1 MKGKMSLLTRK
12 IFASIVA
19 ISMSIPPTAFAN
31 APEPVVYDANSS
43 IMGLA
48 PKKEDQAKV
57 ENTDQT
63 KIEKDLGD
71 YSLEIT
77 STLDESL
84 TKIDYTIK
92 AKRKNQAKNENPNQV
107 SDENLSLT
115 IAKTPTSN
123 IKDIK
128 LISASVDTEEAP
140 EIKGDLNSLTLK
152 SKANDEIIYK
162 LRADVRKAKD
172 GRSYELI
179 MGLKD
184 DAANIFAY
192 TLKAETGIRL
202 VDNEEVQTI
211 ELIHKDE
218 KLSKAKGD
226 YKKEGILGGLF
237 ASHDTITW
245 TDYIV
250 NVEEN
255 NKEITYDFDLDQNQ
269 ETANSQ
275 IGLDYYEQGE
285 NGFEI
290 KKEFSQKIDF
300 SKKVKFE
307 IPKGFIAKL
316 SLQTKVSKKNTK
328 IKSYSL
334 NNSVLKNP
342 IYIEGNEEEKSNDE
356 EDPAPADKTQKPAAK
371 PAEDKK
377 PSTEIK
383 VDDKKSEENK
393 NSESKKEEKTSDTQ
407 ITVTDANG
415 NEIPVEEKEK
425 PQKETIS
432 AIILN
437 KDSLIARIKAE
448 GKLTNG
454 IETAIE
460 SLAQNLD
467 SYNQGKIT
475 DQDLKDFTKAL
486 AANNKIEKSD
496 LKSYL
501 EAILS
506 GLNKQQNKAANLN
519 YDEII
524 TYAYPEKKE
533 SQIKVDDKKTEEKT
547 QDKKENQNKDKSSVE
562 KSESKPA
569 SEKKAEKPADKKS
582 EKPSENKEEKESAIK
597 VFDANLDKLKEEA
610 KKEDKKEA
618 GLVEG
623 LKSLLGQTDL
633 QKADKE
639 LKKALA
645 DKSKSLA
652 EIQNL
657 LDSFETKYKLSKA
670 DQAKLM
676 DDNGDAIRALVEKDR
691 NENFRPHIFEVN
703 EKGLN
708 LDGKK
713 FNIRT
718 RFDTS
723 NRVGPIKKNQFFNI
737 ILDKKLMVND
747 QSSLEPIRHN
757 GRVIAKPS
765 YDSEK
770 KIITYTITEDI
781 NDNIQVPLNIPVD
794 YDKTKITL
802 DSDGT
807 FTVTNKVSGL
817 GVQSQKDL
825 LPQRIDKNGNP
836 AGSIIEPGRD
846 DVIKIIDDKNDQNYQ
861 VPIDVYADPEI
872 IDGKLTGLNW
882 TVRVHSDTDLKALGY
897 HLNLTTVKGSGLG
910 KIDKVKLNNK
920 DVTLDNNAIIG
931 QLGIVDSKHHT
942 LTESTQ
948 DLQYNF
954 YTKVDN
960 VQGNYLIDIT
970 IYLAAK
976 DKAGAV
982 RYNFEKGFTQEAINK
997 ATPTRVGINNRTTIQ
1012 GKFLPND
1019 KAQWTITDA
1028 ISSGDEKNN
1037 GMPLADRTPGGAQTI
1052 TSGNSA
1058 VYGLDTNENSP
1069 TRGKMIVKKSEHTT
1083 NKFPPSK
1090 ETDPDGKQPVGNIA
1104 VYECDTNITQGD
1116 KKPLTLSGV
1125 EISKYRDLY
1134 IDQHWN
1140 LPQGYKKM
1148 PEQDINVVDKSGK
1161 TNLGSVH
1168 VGEQETGKQRLI
1180 KVPNV
1185 KYWNI
1190 NEKNE
1195 ASPIDY
1201 KINQT
1206 FPTDNVTYGGKEY
1219 KYNENTSY
1227 YNYSDKNHFILN
1239 SLMEIDNKKPATFKI
1254 VKVDSKTGK
1263 KLQGASFHLLGTGIS
1278 VVTDANG
1285 EATFT
1290 NIPPG
1295 TYQFTETKAPKGYKL
1310 DGENKTITISDN
1322 GEVSVSGKN
1331 ADFSQPA
1338 GKTEVVEHNNS
1349 PNWPDYMNAMHY
1361 GKVDENGDV
1370 EFYLYLKPIAP
1381 RQNGGT
1387 DRNTRLNI
1395 SIPNVSITNVTAYD
1409 VSPGFR
1415 PYVKSAMEGQTAN
1428 NLQLGNNVI
1437 NANHKNKITGD
1448 PNKTDS
1454 YTGRTGYQIYFP
1466 KERFAGD
1473 WGFLVKVKANIGQN
1487 NSATLYYD
1495 WLTDENTANQTNLQ
1509 KVVSLSKNTIG
1520 ADDKPTI
1527 TIKNT
1532 PFEKKPIEVFKFA
1545 NTSTDGKRDRLSGAE
1560 FVLKDSEGN
1569 VIANKITDENGK
1581 AIFGEYPEGRY
1592 TIEEVKAPD
1601 GYEKNGVYFEVEVNE
1616 SKEVRY
1622 ISRFEN
1628 SSATPVPGQDY
1639 HIEKGDEIGETST
1652 EIVTSVNQWLDYNEG
1667 QAYGRGERP
1676 KVWEAYRYESLKYH
1690 ADITLS
1696 QSNKGDRFEIQF
1708 DPNLD
1713 FTQYFAGFPKIR
1725 KGGKDIADPYF
1736 DYNTNLLTY
1745 VFNGNTDGGKTT
1757 ATIDLIGM
1765 IPSKYYAKNTGTYP
1779 FTITV
1784 EPKQTGISG
1793 QKLDKDINAFF
1804 DAHDSGNNEPVQ
1816 NYYFREIYE
1825 ENGEYYVD
1833 VISYYNVIGDRNPYK
1848 RVNPKTLNY
1857 NWITTNFQGGNIADW
1872 VGEGTKPRQELDRV
1886 KIYRTEANVR
1896 VIHDAFNTLV
1906 NDYMPQSMGF
1916 RAEQEPNIY
1925 RPVFNASVD
1934 PNQNAT
1940 ISQNGITLVYDKGQ
1954 INPSGKLIDNK
1965 NQPLKIKMPNINN
1978 GEGYVIEQRFKIPD
1992 IDAFNKKWRAYV
2004 MNNGNLKSAFASGA
2018 NKSFAKG
2025 DQTGGET
2032 PKYYKEDVGVIN
2044 KKYTPGQ
2051 FKIIKSNQSDNSK
2064 LAGATF
2070 ELTDAKNN
2078 SIYRTSDKNGELSFK
2093 NLAPGSY
2100 TLKETRAPDNFVKSE
2115 KKWSVTVYSDGSV
2128 RIIQIGLVGSDES
2141 YFGNNENIIIMPVS
2155 NKPTGADFRVYKKDS
2170 DGKPLQG
2177 AKFVIKNKDGTEV
2190 IKSGESNNNGV
2201 VEFEGLTPGNTYII
2215 EESEAPTGYNKLDK
2229 KWVLVIDDKGNKKV
2243 YNYRKNSDTTTTLN
2257 SILEKE
2263 GVNWVDVAGRSL
2275 DGWNLYDNRYTGW
2288 TGNNVDPFKLGTRIV
2303 GINRKEKYVVQRYVI
2318 NPEAASIGATS
2329 ATIHREKPEYPNMDW
2344 YSGALN
2350 SGEEFQVF
2358 KLNKPVTGVI
2368 SDIRL
2373 AEYGATEITSQVTKE
2388 VDDSRFGEPHR
2399 LKLNLPETDEP
2410 LVIDVKIPYKEE
2422 YGGVGTGMDWTENGI
2437 TYWKSDYYESASVIK
2452 EASPVVSTDGNIIG
2466 SYVGEGSLDVT
2477 NELKTFDFK
2486 LKKVKENDNTEE
2498 IVGAKFRLTGPG
2510 EGGEEREITTGKDG
2524 IISFDKLRPGIYKLE
2539 EIEPAPG
2546 YEKSNVDWTVRITSD
2561 GSKYI
2566 KVNKQEGLT
2575 ANTNLVAPNANG
2587 INNNTTVRT
2596 LAYRSLL
2603 ENNSHMLANKYLGES
2618 PSLKSMDEFNTRER
2632 LALAENTLEFSEES
2646 IPTPLRSPSDWQKVD
2661 PSASIGRRDRIQ
2673 DKNLGNTKITEINK
2687 VDKKFRQVFLLKD
2700 DYSSYTKREV
2710 QFHREPEKYGIDL
2723 SDGKTTYKIYQVDPK
2738 STLDNPINKKDI
2750 TNACTQS
2757 YPTPPG
2763 KQQRIKSE
2771 IPATT
2776 RGPLY
2781 VEIETYYNPIFGIG
2795 LGVDYVYS
2803 MGASTLW
2810 IADSYDKEA
2819 SINKN
2824 LVSSYELNITNGAN
2838 GSVTAEKTTDLKKD
2852 EKVTLSISPSDGYQ
2866 LDKLTVAGVDV
2877 TNKVA
2882 DGKYSFPMPASNVAV
2897 SATFKEKQKQYGVLI
2912 AKLYNGKIT
2921 ANKKKAIAREIITL
2935 TIEPDPDYELATL
2948 KYTDEAGEEHN
2959 IDMQAKSFVMPASNV
2974 LVEATFAKKAEPKT
2988 KHKIHTKPIGK
2999 GKIDVDKTEVAEGE
3013 QVTFNPIPDV
3023 GNTITRFPVVK
3034 SDSGKKVNMVEWNS
3048 FIMPNEDVTIEVGFK
3063 PISQNVYPITVEP
3076 SKNGKVSV
3084 NASATSGEEVT
3095 VSVTPNE
3102 YYELDTLTVTDIK
3115 GNPVQVDG
3123 LRFTMPESGV
3133 NISATFKVKEIKGPQ
3148 EGEIAIPSDGELIKI
3163 TNKQT
3168 GLDLKIFKRDSN
3180 SRPLEGGKFT
3190 LKKTDENYTTDD
3202 PTFKKIEGFSRN
3214 DGKLVFTDNNGKQQ
3228 PLALEPGY
3236 YLLEETESP
3245 SGYKKAQAPWK
3256 IRVYEDEETN
3266 QLKAEFR
3273 GPDETPNSFVSSD
3286 KSLDSYNATNEGKPI
3301 IKTTTNGI
3309 KYAARMTHINT
3320 EGKTYIQRIY
3330 IDTRAY
3336 KKPVNV
3342 QITPK
3347 HKREELDAPGQPPKI
3362 GYEGK
3367 YGVKTAYRS
3376 TYEIKGLDKNPT
3388 DAKLNDIFRNYTI
3401 ANDDVSV
3408 VNTARWR
3415 PFDWGFDEDQLNLD
3429 PGVYYIDIEGFY
3441 DDNITEEK
3449 IGKIEMKV
3457 DFMTPRYFWQADGL
3471 NQNRTQHYKLGG
3483 SYQAGAET
3491 FGSVYQ
3497 KDTYV
3502 NGELKK
3508 KGTPTPWGAQKPDG
3522 QKYANWL
3529 SKKFTDKYGFER
3541 NAGIVAV
3548 PYNGIDKT
3556 IDSVTTS
3563 INIRPLYTS
3572 NKKTQVGPEGM
3583 DIVNEEE
3590 TYNITFSKHGRDDKD
3605 EDENSEAVT
3614 KRRLEGAV
3622 FKLQEYVINGYKDVE
3637 GSTIASAFN
3646 GYFGFR
3652 GLKPGRYQLI
3662 EVKAPEGYKPINGP
3676 LLRFTVETIKTNSG
3690 KIVDPES
3697 GEVVD
3702 IKSIKVKFAEKD
3714 EKAYNLSELNMV
3726 NPDDSKQIVKVSSV
3740 DSKKIS
3746 IKDSKIV
3753 HPTTSAIVNL
3763 NDLIIVVSDGHGYPI
3778 KQIKIVDGSSGYIS
3792 LEYDKA
3798 NGVYQYVPEKTTSA
3812 KDGKLVDFVTSA
3824 TAKNMGKII
3833 NEKPGKGEITV
3844 KKVDQKGKEIK
3855 ATNQLPGAK
3864 FKLTNISTGAKEE
3877 GTVGADGTLKFS
3889 SLQIGNYRLEEVKSP
3904 DGYINN
3910 KQVWNF
3916 TVGGDGLD
3924 PYAKDAPQKR
3934 KDVSSSI
3941 TLSESKLSV
3950 LNPESKKEGLLSDN
3964 QKEMH
3969 PHFGEVFE
3977 FANKYIIDSNLKI
3990 NPGDYFVLKLSDNI
4004 DLHGIMETHI
4014 DSLDIIADGVGTIAK
4029 ADYDREKG
4037 TITYTFTNYAD
4048 TYNLVEFSNKLK
4060 AYINLNKVP
4069 EAGPQSI
4076 ERGVV
4081 VNDQIKDK
4089 KEDKINVVYDSMTAK
4104 EKYQATDGKWYEMDE
4119 NHLNLGSKIIK
4130 FNPDTGEFV
4139 HYYYVNRDR
4148 SKTPRST
4155 FYYYSNQNIE
4165 NLNIDYY
4172 LLGGN
4177 ANLDKLLPLSFGVNE
4192 NDKKLPAPVQIRSRS
4207 YLSAGQEESITFTG
4221 GLNSNSTYL
4230 LKVTGK
4236 VSGKDKSSYVGH
4248 GKLQMIDNP
4257 DRYVTRWDKQYFF
4270 RNEATAKA
4278 DLVIQAVNPEN
4289 KIKFKKVDQDGK
4301 ALANATFQLQYKVGE
4316 NWNVDTTRNK
4326 TTGDDGVFEYTMLK
4340 PGSYRVKEITAPTGY
4355 KKAKDPVAEFDVDEN
4370 GRIIRKDKANNP
4382 VGGTAEDASN
4392 NEEDGIK
4399 PIEIVN
4405 KKEQKISFIKVD
4417 AGDKGTK
4424 LAGAEFK
4431 VFYKKEKTGE
4441 YSDTE
4446 LKLYQNASGDKLVL
4460 NKDETAPEG
4469 YKPVDKFTTGKD
4481 GKIEFTFYENGYYA
4495 LKEEKAPKGYI
4506 RPRDYVKEFVVKDGK
4521 VQEEKYLTEMDVNKT
4536 DGYGMSNDV
4545 LQYAYST
4552 SIVMKINPQHQPIT
4566 YEKYK
4571 SKLTLSGL
4579 PLKSE
4584 YWDNNFSKQRDF
4596 EISVYSVD
4604 NNSNEEKLVKNI
4616 NLGTNYSNKQGIAN
4630 IDLYE
4635 LLKENGST
4643 DVNPIES
4650 DKTIV
4655 LKMSSTLAL
4664 TTELD
4669 IVSKIEIG
4677 DKIKEDRTFHIG
4689 TKGKERGEHSYSF
4702 PTTEEMAKDD
4712 NSYGPIEIKNRK
4724 AQYPNTGGPGT
4735 WIGFTIGGLAVMI
4748 GGAYIYHKRRES
4760 IEANS

>member
-218 KLSKAKGD
+218 KLSKAKGE

-250 NVEEN
+250 NEEEN

-269 ETANSQ
+269 ETENSQ
-275 IGLDYYEQGE
+275 IVLDYYEQGE

-290 KKEFSQKIDF
+290 KREFSQKIDF

-371 PAEDKK
+371 PAEEKK

-383 VDDKKSEENK
+383 VDDQKSEENK
-393 NSESKKEEKTSDTQ
+393 STEDKKEEKNSDTQ
-407 ITVTDANG
+407 IVVTDANG
-415 NEIPVEEKEK
+415 NEIPVEEKAN

-437 KDSLIARIKAE
+437 KDSLIAKLKSE
-448 GKLTNG
+448 GKLTGNQ
-454 IETAIE
+454 EPVIE
-460 SLAQNLD
+460 SLANNLN

-486 AANNKIEKSD
+486 ATNNKIEKSD
-496 LKSYL
+496 LRSYL

-506 GLNKQQNKAANLN
+506 GLNKQTNKAANLN

-533 SQIKVDDKKTEEKT
+533 SQIKVDDKKTEEKP
-547 QDKKENQNKDKSSVE
+547 QDRKENQTKDKSSVE
-562 KSESKPA
+562 KSESKSA
-569 SEKKAEKPADKKS
+569 VEKKS

-597 VFDANLDKLKEEA
+597 VFDANLEKLKEEA

-645 DKSKSLA
+645 DKSKGLE

-691 NENFRPHIFEVN
+691 NNNFRPHIFADTGEN
-703 EKGLN
+703 AGLN

-713 FNIRT
+713 FNILT

-765 YDSEK
+765 YDSK
-770 KIITYTITEDI
+770 NKIITYTITEDI
-781 NDNIQVPLNIPVD
+781 NENIQVPLNIPVD
-794 YDKTKITL
+794 YDKTNITL

-817 GVQSQKDL
+817 GIQSQKDL

-872 IDGKLTGLNW
+872 KDGKLTGLNW

-1509 KVVSLSKNTIG
+1509 KAVSLSKNTIG

-1872 VGEGTKPRQELDRV
+1872 IGEGTKPRQELDRV

-1965 NQPLKIKMPNINN
+1965 NQPL
-1978 GEGYVIEQRFKIPD
+1978 
-1992 IDAFNKKWRAYV
+1992 
-2004 MNNGNLKSAFASGA
+2004 
-2018 NKSFAKG
+2018 
-2025 DQTGGET
+2025 
-2032 PKYYKEDVGVIN
+2032 
-2044 KKYTPGQ
+2044 
-2051 FKIIKSNQSDNSK
+2051 
-2064 LAGATF
+2064 
-2070 ELTDAKNN
+2070 
-2078 SIYRTSDKNGELSFK
+2078 
-2093 NLAPGSY
+2093 
-2100 TLKETRAPDNFVKSE
+2100 
-2115 KKWSVTVYSDGSV
+2115 
-2128 RIIQIGLVGSDES
+2128 
-2141 YFGNNENIIIMPVS
+2141 
-2155 NKPTGADFRVYKKDS
+2155 
-2170 DGKPLQG
+2170 
-2177 AKFVIKNKDGTEV
+2177 
-2190 IKSGESNNNGV
+2190 
-2201 VEFEGLTPGNTYII
+2201 
-2215 EESEAPTGYNKLDK
+2215 
-2229 KWVLVIDDKGNKKV
+2229 
-2243 YNYRKNSDTTTTLN
+2243 
-2257 SILEKE
+2257 
-2263 GVNWVDVAGRSL
+2263 
-2275 DGWNLYDNRYTGW
+2275 
-2288 TGNNVDPFKLGTRIV
+2288 
-2303 GINRKEKYVVQRYVI
+2303 
-2318 NPEAASIGATS
+2318 
-2329 ATIHREKPEYPNMDW
+2329 
-2344 YSGALN
+2344 
-2350 SGEEFQVF
+2350 
-2358 KLNKPVTGVI
+2358 
-2368 SDIRL
+2368 
-2373 AEYGATEITSQVTKE
+2373 
-2388 VDDSRFGEPHR
+2388 
-2399 LKLNLPETDEP
+2399 
-2410 LVIDVKIPYKEE
+2410 
-2422 YGGVGTGMDWTENGI
+2422 
-2437 TYWKSDYYESASVIK
+2437 
-2452 EASPVVSTDGNIIG
+2452 
-2466 SYVGEGSLDVT
+2466 
-2477 NELKTFDFK
+2477 
-2486 LKKVKENDNTEE
+2486 
-2498 IVGAKFRLTGPG
+2498 
-2510 EGGEEREITTGKDG
+2510 
-2524 IISFDKLRPGIYKLE
+2524 
-2539 EIEPAPG
+2539 
-2546 YEKSNVDWTVRITSD
+2546 
-2561 GSKYI
+2561 
-2566 KVNKQEGLT
+2566 
-2575 ANTNLVAPNANG
+2575 
-2587 INNNTTVRT
+2587 
-2596 LAYRSLL
+2596 
-2603 ENNSHMLANKYLGES
+2603 
-2618 PSLKSMDEFNTRER
+2618 
-2632 LALAENTLEFSEES
+2632 
-2646 IPTPLRSPSDWQKVD
+2646 
-2661 PSASIGRRDRIQ
+2661 
-2673 DKNLGNTKITEINK
+2673 
-2687 VDKKFRQVFLLKD
+2687 
-2700 DYSSYTKREV
+2700 
-2710 QFHREPEKYGIDL
+2710 
-2723 SDGKTTYKIYQVDPK
+2723 
-2738 STLDNPINKKDI
+2738 
-2750 TNACTQS
+2750 
-2757 YPTPPG
+2757 
-2763 KQQRIKSE
+2763 
-2771 IPATT
+2771 
-2776 RGPLY
+2776 
-2781 VEIETYYNPIFGIG
+2781 
-2795 LGVDYVYS
+2795 
-2803 MGASTLW
+2803 
-2810 IADSYDKEA
+2810 
-2819 SINKN
+2819 
-2824 LVSSYELNITNGAN
+2824 
-2838 GSVTAEKTTDLKKD
+2838 
-2852 EKVTLSISPSDGYQ
+2852 
-2866 LDKLTVAGVDV
+2866 
-2877 TNKVA
+2877 
-2882 DGKYSFPMPASNVAV
+2882 
-2897 SATFKEKQKQYGVLI
+2897 
-2912 AKLYNGKIT
+2912 
-2921 ANKKKAIAREIITL
+2921 
-2935 TIEPDPDYELATL
+2935 
-2948 KYTDEAGEEHN
+2948 
-2959 IDMQAKSFVMPASNV
+2959 
-2974 LVEATFAKKAEPKT
+2974 
-2988 KHKIHTKPIGK
+2988 
-2999 GKIDVDKTEVAEGE
+2999 
-3013 QVTFNPIPDV
+3013 
-3023 GNTITRFPVVK
+3023 
-3034 SDSGKKVNMVEWNS
+3034 
-3048 FIMPNEDVTIEVGFK
+3048 
-3063 PISQNVYPITVEP
+3063 
-3076 SKNGKVSV
+3076 
-3084 NASATSGEEVT
+3084 
-3095 VSVTPNE
+3095 
-3102 YYELDTLTVTDIK
+3102 
-3115 GNPVQVDG
+3115 
-3123 LRFTMPESGV
+3123 
-3133 NISATFKVKEIKGPQ
+3133 
-3148 EGEIAIPSDGELIKI
+3148 
-3163 TNKQT
+3163 
-3168 GLDLKIFKRDSN
+3168 
-3180 SRPLEGGKFT
+3180 
-3190 LKKTDENYTTDD
+3190 
-3202 PTFKKIEGFSRN
+3202 
-3214 DGKLVFTDNNGKQQ
+3214 
-3228 PLALEPGY
+3228 
-3236 YLLEETESP
+3236 
-3245 SGYKKAQAPWK
+3245 
-3256 IRVYEDEETN
+3256 
-3266 QLKAEFR
+3266 
-3273 GPDETPNSFVSSD
+3273 
-3286 KSLDSYNATNEGKPI
+3286 
-3301 IKTTTNGI
+3301 
-3309 KYAARMTHINT
+3309 
-3320 EGKTYIQRIY
+3320 
-3330 IDTRAY
+3330 
-3336 KKPVNV
+3336 
-3342 QITPK
+3342 
-3347 HKREELDAPGQPPKI
+3347 
-3362 GYEGK
+3362 
-3367 YGVKTAYRS
+3367 
-3376 TYEIKGLDKNPT
+3376 
-3388 DAKLNDIFRNYTI
+3388 
-3401 ANDDVSV
+3401 
-3408 VNTARWR
+3408 
-3415 PFDWGFDEDQLNLD
+3415 
-3429 PGVYYIDIEGFY
+3429 
-3441 DDNITEEK
+3441 
-3449 IGKIEMKV
+3449 
-3457 DFMTPRYFWQADGL
+3457 
-3471 NQNRTQHYKLGG
+3471 
-3483 SYQAGAET
+3483 
-3491 FGSVYQ
+3491 
-3497 KDTYV
+3497 
-3502 NGELKK
+3502 
-3508 KGTPTPWGAQKPDG
+3508 
-3522 QKYANWL
+3522 
-3529 SKKFTDKYGFER
+3529 
-3541 NAGIVAV
+3541 
-3548 PYNGIDKT
+3548 
-3556 IDSVTTS
+3556 
-3563 INIRPLYTS
+3563 
-3572 NKKTQVGPEGM
+3572 
-3583 DIVNEEE
+3583 
-3590 TYNITFSKHGRDDKD
+3590 
-3605 EDENSEAVT
+3605 
-3614 KRRLEGAV
+3614 
-3622 FKLQEYVINGYKDVE
+3622 
-3637 GSTIASAFN
+3637 
-3646 GYFGFR
+3646 
-3652 GLKPGRYQLI
+3652 
-3662 EVKAPEGYKPINGP
+3662 
-3676 LLRFTVETIKTNSG
+3676 
-3690 KIVDPES
+3690 
-3697 GEVVD
+3697 
-3702 IKSIKVKFAEKD
+3702 
-3714 EKAYNLSELNMV
+3714 
-3726 NPDDSKQIVKVSSV
+3726 
-3740 DSKKIS
+3740 
-3746 IKDSKIV
+3746 
-3753 HPTTSAIVNL
+3753 
-3763 NDLIIVVSDGHGYPI
+3763 
-3778 KQIKIVDGSSGYIS
+3778 
-3792 LEYDKA
+3792 
-3798 NGVYQYVPEKTTSA
+3798 
-3812 KDGKLVDFVTSA
+3812 
-3824 TAKNMGKII
+3824 
-3833 NEKPGKGEITV
+3833 
-3844 KKVDQKGKEIK
+3844 
-3855 ATNQLPGAK
+3855 
-3864 FKLTNISTGAKEE
+3864 
-3877 GTVGADGTLKFS
+3877 
-3889 SLQIGNYRLEEVKSP
+3889 
-3904 DGYINN
+3904 
-3910 KQVWNF
+3910 
-3916 TVGGDGLD
+3916 
-3924 PYAKDAPQKR
+3924 
-3934 KDVSSSI
+3934 
-3941 TLSESKLSV
+3941 
-3950 LNPESKKEGLLSDN
+3950 
-3964 QKEMH
+3964 
-3969 PHFGEVFE
+3969 
-3977 FANKYIIDSNLKI
+3977 
-3990 NPGDYFVLKLSDNI
+3990 
-4004 DLHGIMETHI
+4004 
-4014 DSLDIIADGVGTIAK
+4014 
-4029 ADYDREKG
+4029 
-4037 TITYTFTNYAD
+4037 
-4048 TYNLVEFSNKLK
+4048 
-4060 AYINLNKVP
+4060 
-4069 EAGPQSI
+4069 
-4076 ERGVV
+4076 
-4081 VNDQIKDK
+4081 
-4089 KEDKINVVYDSMTAK
+4089 
-4104 EKYQATDGKWYEMDE
+4104 
-4119 NHLNLGSKIIK
+4119 
-4130 FNPDTGEFV
+4130 
-4139 HYYYVNRDR
+4139 
-4148 SKTPRST
+4148 
-4155 FYYYSNQNIE
+4155 
-4165 NLNIDYY
+4165 
-4172 LLGGN
+4172 
-4177 ANLDKLLPLSFGVNE
+4177 
-4192 NDKKLPAPVQIRSRS
+4192 
-4207 YLSAGQEESITFTG
+4207 
-4221 GLNSNSTYL
+4221 
-4230 LKVTGK
+4230 
-4236 VSGKDKSSYVGH
+4236 
-4248 GKLQMIDNP
+4248 
-4257 DRYVTRWDKQYFF
+4257 
-4270 RNEATAKA
+4270 
-4278 DLVIQAVNPEN
+4278 
-4289 KIKFKKVDQDGK
+4289 
-4301 ALANATFQLQYKVGE
+4301 
-4316 NWNVDTTRNK
+4316 
-4326 TTGDDGVFEYTMLK
+4326 
-4340 PGSYRVKEITAPTGY
+4340 
-4355 KKAKDPVAEFDVDEN
+4355 
-4370 GRIIRKDKANNP
+4370 
-4382 VGGTAEDASN
+4382 
-4392 NEEDGIK
+4392 
-4399 PIEIVN
+4399 
-4405 KKEQKISFIKVD
+4405 
-4417 AGDKGTK
+4417 
-4424 LAGAEFK
+4424 
-4431 VFYKKEKTGE
+4431 
-4441 YSDTE
+4441 
-4446 LKLYQNASGDKLVL
+4446 
-4460 NKDETAPEG
+4460 
-4469 YKPVDKFTTGKD
+4469 
-4481 GKIEFTFYENGYYA
+4481 
-4495 LKEEKAPKGYI
+4495 
-4506 RPRDYVKEFVVKDGK
+4506 
-4521 VQEEKYLTEMDVNKT
+4521 
-4536 DGYGMSNDV
+4536 
-4545 LQYAYST
+4545 
-4552 SIVMKINPQHQPIT
+4552 
-4566 YEKYK
+4566 
-4571 SKLTLSGL
+4571 
-4579 PLKSE
+4579 
-4584 YWDNNFSKQRDF
+4584 
-4596 EISVYSVD
+4596 
-4604 NNSNEEKLVKNI
+4604 
-4616 NLGTNYSNKQGIAN
+4616 
-4630 IDLYE
+4630 
-4635 LLKENGST
+4635 
-4643 DVNPIES
+4643 
-4650 DKTIV
+4650 
-4655 LKMSSTLAL
+4655 
-4664 TTELD
+4664 
-4669 IVSKIEIG
+4669 
-4677 DKIKEDRTFHIG
+4677 
-4689 TKGKERGEHSYSF
+4689 
-4702 PTTEEMAKDD
+4702 
-4712 NSYGPIEIKNRK
+4712 
-4724 AQYPNTGGPGT
+4724 
-4735 WIGFTIGGLAVMI
+4735 
-4748 GGAYIYHKRRES
+4748 
-4760 IEANS
+4760 

>member
-31 APEPVVYDANSS
+31 APAPVVYDANSS

-48 PKKEDQAKV
+48 PKKEDQTKV

-77 STLDESL
+77 SAIDESL

-92 AKRKNQAKNENPNQV
+92 AKRKKQARNENQNQV

-123 IKDIK
+123 INKIK
-128 LISASVDTEEAP
+128 LVSKNTDTETNDPDFKEDF
-140 EIKGDLNSLTLK
+140 ESIVIK
-152 SKANDEIIYK
+152 SKASDEIIYK
-162 LRADVRKAKD
+162 LRADVNKAKD
-172 GRSYELI
+172 QRSYDLIIGLKEADKEAGVFTYNLKAQTGATVVDNQTVELI
-179 MGLKD
+179 Q
-184 DAANIFAY
+184 
-192 TLKAETGIRL
+192 L
-202 VDNEEVQTI
+202 VNKEEKSTKV
-211 ELIHKDE
+211 
-218 KLSKAKGD
+218 KGD

-250 NVEEN
+250 NEEDG
-255 NKEITYDFDLDQNQ
+255 KETTYDFDIDKNQ
-269 ETANSQ
+269 EIGNAQ
-275 IGLDYYEQGE
+275 IGLDYYELTE

-316 SLQTKVSKKNTK
+316 SLQTKVSKKNTH

-334 NNSVLKNP
+334 NKSVLKNP
-342 IYIEGNEEEKSNDE
+342 IYIEGNEEEKSSDE
-356 EDPAPADKTQKPAAK
+356 EDPLPEEKTPTEKPVEK

-377 PSTEIK
+377 QSTEIK

-393 NSESKKEEKTSDTQ
+393 TSESKKEEKTSDTQ

-437 KDSLIARIKAE
+437 KDSLIARLKAE

-496 LKSYL
+496 LRFYL
-501 EAILS
+501 ESILS
-506 GLNKQQNKAANLN
+506 GLNKQKNKAANLN

-533 SQIKVDDKKTEEKT
+533 SQIKVDDKKTEKKP

-569 SEKKAEKPADKKS
+569 VEKKS

-645 DKSKSLA
+645 DKSKGLE

-691 NENFRPHIFEVN
+691 NNNFRPHIFADTGEN
-703 EKGLN
+703 AGLN

-713 FNIRT
+713 FNILT

-765 YDSEK
+765 YDSK
-770 KIITYTITEDI
+770 NKIITYTITEDI
-781 NDNIQVPLNIPVD
+781 NENIQVPLNIPVD
-794 YDKTKITL
+794 YDKTNITL

-836 AGSIIEPGRD
+836 AGSIIEPDRD
-846 DVIKIIDDKNDQNYQ
+846 DVIKIIDDKNVQNYQ

-872 IDGKLTGLNW
+872 IDGKLTGINW
-882 TVRVHSDTDLKALGY
+882 TVRVHSDTDLQALGY

-910 KIDKVKLNNK
+910 EVQNIKINGETADQSKGL
-920 DVTLDNNAIIG
+920 TDNPIKG

-942 LTESTQ
+942 LNESTQ

-970 IYLAAK
+970 IYLKAK

-1028 ISSGDEKNN
+1028 ISSGDEENN

-1052 TSGNSA
+1052 TSANSA
-1058 VYGLDTNENSP
+1058 VYGLDTDKNSP
-1069 TRGKMIVKKSEHTT
+1069 TYGKMVVKKEKHTT
-1083 NKFPPSK
+1083 NNSLPSK
-1090 ETDPDGKQPVGNIA
+1090 GSDPAGTQPVGNIA
-1104 VYECDTNITQGD
+1104 VYEYDTNLTQTED

-1140 LPQGYKKM
+1140 LPQGYETM
-1148 PEQDINVVDKSGK
+1148 PEQDISVVDKSGK
-1161 TNLGSVH
+1161 NNLGSVH
-1168 VGEQETGKQRLI
+1168 VGERKNSKQRFI
-1180 KVPNV
+1180 TVSNV
-1185 KYWNI
+1185 KYWDI
-1190 NEKNE
+1190 NEKGE

-1201 KINQT
+1201 KIKQT
-1206 FPTDNVTYGGKEY
+1206 FPAKNVRIGTKEY

-1227 YNYSDKNHFILN
+1227 YNGNDKNHFILN
-1239 SLMEIDNKKPATFKI
+1239 SLMEVDNKKPATFKI
-1254 VKVDSKTGK
+1254 VKVDSKTGD

-1295 TYQFTETKAPKGYKL
+1295 IYQFTETKAPKGYKL

-1338 GKTEVVEHNNS
+1338 GKTEVVEHNNQ

-1361 GKVDENGDV
+1361 AKVGENGEV

-1381 RQNGGT
+1381 RQGGET

-1395 SIPNVSITNVTAYD
+1395 SIPGVNITDVTAYD
-1409 VSPGFR
+1409 VSPGYR

-1448 PNKTDS
+1448 PDTKDA

-1466 KERFAGD
+1466 KERFAKD

-1487 NSATLYYD
+1487 NSASLYYD
-1495 WLTDENTANQTNLQ
+1495 WLTNEDTANQTNLQ
-1509 KVVSLSKNTIG
+1509 KVVSLSKNTSG

-1581 AIFGEYPEGRY
+1581 ASFGKYPEGKY

-1622 ISRFEN
+1622 TTRFEN

-1639 HIEKGDEIGETST
+1639 FIEKGDEIGKTSK

-1745 VFNGNTDGGKTT
+1745 VFNENTDGGNTT

-1784 EPKQTGISG
+1784 QPKQTGISG
-1793 QKLDKDINAFF
+1793 QKLNKDINAFF
-1804 DAHDSGNNEPVQ
+1804 DAHDSGNDQPVQ

-1833 VISYYNVIGDRNPYK
+1833 VISYYNVIGDRWPYK

-1872 VGEGTKPRQELDRV
+1872 VGEGTKPRQVLDRV

-1896 VIHDAFNTLV
+1896 VIHDGPLTTLV

-1934 PNQNAT
+1934 PNKNAT
-1940 ISQNGITLVYDKGQ
+1940 ISQNGITLVYNKDK
-1954 INPSGKLIDNK
+1954 INPSGKLIDNN
-1965 NQPLKIKMPNINN
+1965 NQPLKISMPSINN

-2078 SIYRTSDKNGELSFK
+2078 SIYRTSDGKGELSFK

-2155 NKPTGADFRVYKKDS
+2155 NKPTGTDFRVYKKDT
-2170 DGKPLQG
+2170 DGKALQG
-2177 AKFVIKNKDGTEV
+2177 AEFTITKPNDSSFQAIK
-2190 IKSGESNNNGV
+2190 KSTNPNGF
-2201 VEFEGLTPGNTYII
+2201 VEFEKLTQGTYII
-2215 EESEAPTGYNKLDK
+2215 EESKAPTGYKELKK

-2243 YNYRKNSDTTTTLN
+2243 YNYRENSGTTSSLN
-2257 SILEKE
+2257 SILEKPN
-2263 GVNWVDVAGRSL
+2263 VNWVDVKGRSL
-2275 DGWNLYDNRYTGW
+2275 EGWTDFDNRRTGW
-2288 TGNNVDPFKLGTRIV
+2288 TGNNVNPFKMGTRIV
-2303 GINRKEKYVVQRYVI
+2303 GINRKDKYVIQRYVL
-2318 NPEAASIGATS
+2318 NPEEANIGATT

-2373 AEYGATEITSQVTKE
+2373 AEYGAKEITGDVTKE

-2452 EASPVVSTDGNIIG
+2452 EASPVLSNDGNIIG

-2486 LKKVKENDNTEE
+2486 LKKVKENDNKEE

-2524 IISFDKLRPGIYKLE
+2524 LISFDKLRPGIYKLE

-2566 KVNKQEGLT
+2566 KVNKKEGLT
-2575 ANTNLVAPNANG
+2575 ANTNLVNPNANG
-2587 INNNTTVRT
+2587 INNNTPVRT

-2603 ENNSHMLANKYLGES
+2603 ENNSHMLANKNLGES

-2646 IPTPLRSPSDWQKVD
+2646 IPTPLRSANDWQKVD
-2661 PSASIGRRDRIQ
+2661 PNASIGRRDRIQ
-2673 DKNLGNTKITEINK
+2673 DKDLGSTKITEINK

-2700 DYSSYTKREV
+2700 YYSSNSKREV
-2710 QFHREPEKYGIDL
+2710 QFHREPEKYGINL
-2723 SDGKTTYKIYQVDPK
+2723 SDGNTTYKIYTVDPI
-2738 STLDNPINKKDI
+2738 STLDNPIKIKDI
-2750 TNACTQS
+2750 TEACTQS
-2757 YPTPPG
+2757 DPTPSG
-2763 KQQRIKSE
+2763 KQQRIMSE
-2771 IPATT
+2771 IPATI

-2781 VEIETYYNPIFGIG
+2781 VEIETYYNPNFGIG

-2803 MGASTLW
+2803 KGASTLW
-2810 IADSYDKEA
+2810 IADSYDAED

-2824 LVSSYELNITNGAN
+2824 LVSSYKLKITNGAN
-2838 GSVTAEKTTDLKKD
+2838 GSVTAEKTTDLKKN
-2852 EKVTLSISPSDGYQ
+2852 EKVTLTISPSEGYE
-2866 LDKLTVAGVDV
+2866 LEKLTVAGVDV
-2877 TNKVA
+2877 TNDVA
-2882 DGKYSFPMPASNVAV
+2882 DGKYSFKMPASNVAV
-2897 SATFKEKQKQYGVLI
+2897 SATFREKQKQYDVQI
-2912 AKLYNGKIT
+2912 ATLYNGKIT
-2921 ANKKKAIAREIITL
+2921 QNKRKAKAGEIITL
-2935 TIEPDPDYELATL
+2935 KIEPADGYELTTL
-2948 KYTDEAGEEHN
+2948 KYTDEDDGEEHN
-2959 IDMQAKSFVMPASNV
+2959 IDMQAKSFLMPATSV
-2974 LVEATFAKKAEPKT
+2974 YVEATFTKKAEPKT
-2988 KHKIHTKPIGK
+2988 KHKIHTKHTGN
-2999 GKIDVDKTEVAEGE
+2999 GKIDVDKTEAAEGE

-3084 NASATSGEEVT
+3084 NAIATSGEEVT

-3102 YYELDTLTVTDIK
+3102 YYELDTLTVTDIN
-3115 GNPVQVDG
+3115 GNPVKVNG

-3133 NISATFKVKEIKGPQ
+3133 NISATFKVKEITGPQ
-3148 EGEIAIPSDGELIKI
+3148 DGEIVIPSDGELIKI

-3190 LKKTDENYTTDD
+3190 LKKTDKNYTTEDT
-3202 PTFKKIEGFSRN
+3202 TFEKKEGFSRK
-3214 DGKLVFTDNNGKQQ
+3214 DGKLVFTDNDGKIQ

-3256 IRVYEDEETN
+3256 IRVYEDTTTN
-3266 QLKAEFR
+3266 QLKAEYR

-3286 KSLDSYNATNEGKPI
+3286 KALDSFGNTTG
-3301 IKTTTNGI
+3301 IKTTENGI

-3336 KKPVNV
+3336 NGPVNV
-3342 QITPK
+3342 QIKPVV
-3347 HKREELDAPGQPPKI
+3347 KREEFDVPGQPPKI
-3362 GYEGK
+3362 GYEGN

-3376 TYEIKGLDKNPT
+3376 TYEIKGLAENPT

-3429 PGVYYIDIEGFY
+3429 PGVYYIDVEGFY
-3441 DDNITEEK
+3441 DDNITK
-3449 IGKIEMKV
+3449 ADIGKIEMNV
-3457 DFMTPRYFWQADGL
+3457 DFKTPRYFWQADGL

-3508 KGTPTPWGAQKPDG
+3508 KGTPTPWGAQKPDR

-3529 SKKFTDKYGFER
+3529 SKKFTDSYGNPR

-3605 EDENSEAVT
+3605 ETVDGEAVT

-3702 IKSIKVKFAEKD
+3702 IKSIKVKFSEND
-3714 EKAYNLSELNMV
+3714 EKAYNLSDLNMV
-3726 NPDDSKQIVKVSSV
+3726 NPDNKNEIIKVSSV

-3753 HPTTSAIVNL
+3753 HPTTNDIVNL
-3763 NDLIIVVSDGHGYPI
+3763 NDLIIATADNHEYPI

-3798 NGVYQYVPEKTTSA
+3798 NGVYQYVPEKSTSE

-3833 NEKPGKGEITV
+3833 NEKPGKGKITV
-3844 KKVDQKGKEIK
+3844 KKVDQKGDPIN
-3855 ATNQLPGAK
+3855 ATEQLPGAK

-3877 GTVGADGTLKFS
+3877 GTVGADGTLEFTR
-3889 SLQIGNYRLEEVKSP
+3889 LQIGNYRLEEVKSP

-3916 TVGGDGLD
+3916 TVGGEGLD
-3924 PYAKDAPQKR
+3924 PYAKDAPQRR

-3950 LNPESKKEGLLSDN
+3950 LNPESKKDGLLSGKQD
-3964 QKEMH
+3964 EMH

-3977 FANKYIIDSNLKI
+3977 FNNKYTIDSNLKI

-4014 DSLDIIADGVGTIAK
+4014 DNLDIIADGVGTIAK
-4029 ADYDREKG
+4029 ADYNRTDG

-4069 EAGPQSI
+4069 KAGDQKIS
-4076 ERGVV
+4076 RGVV
-4081 VNDQIKDK
+4081 VNDQIKDN
-4089 KEDKINVVYDSMTAK
+4089 KEDTIKVVYDSMTAK
-4104 EKYQATDGKWYEMDE
+4104 EKYQTTDGNWHEMTE

-4130 FNPDTGEFV
+4130 YNPDTGEFV

-4148 SKTPRST
+4148 STTPRSK
-4155 FYYYSNQNIE
+4155 FYYYSNQDIE

-4172 LLGGN
+4172 S
-4177 ANLDKLLPLSFGVNE
+4177 LDGSKVNVNDLLPLSFGVNE
-4192 NDKKLPAPVQIRSRS
+4192 DDKKLPAPVQIRSRS
-4207 YLSAGQEESITFTG
+4207 YLAAGQEESITFTG

-4278 DLVIQAVNPEN
+4278 NLVIQAVNPEN

-4301 ALANATFQLQYKVGE
+4301 ALKGATFQLKYKVGE
-4316 NWNVDTTRNK
+4316 NWNVDTSRDK
-4326 TTGDDGVFEYTMLK
+4326 TTGDDGVFEYTKLK
-4340 PGSYRVKEITAPTGY
+4340 PGSYRVIEITAPTGY

-4370 GRIIRKDKANNP
+4370 GRIIRKDNANNP
-4382 VGGTAEDASN
+4382 VGGTA
-4392 NEEDGIK
+4392 EDGIK

-4405 KKEQKISFIKVD
+4405 KKEQKISFVKVD
-4417 AGDKGTK
+4417 AGDKK
-4424 LAGAEFK
+4424 PLEGAEFEVWYK
-4431 VFYKKEKTGE
+4431 AKKE
-4441 YSDTE
+4441 DTE
-4446 LKLYQNASGDKLVL
+4446 YTKLKLYEKTVDGKTERLAVK
-4460 NKDETAPEG
+4460 EG
-4469 YKPVDKFTTGKD
+4469 EDIPTGFTPVKEDKFITGDD

-4506 RPRDYVKEFVVKDGK
+4506 RPRDYVKEFVYKEGK
-4521 VQEEKYLTEMDVNKT
+4521 LYELVQANLSMSLNRSTTINSTT
-4536 DGYGMSNDV
+4536 DYPEHNDEYT
-4545 LQYAYST
+4545 L
-4552 SIVMKINPQHQPIT
+4552 IINPDNKMVN
-4566 YEKYK
+4566 YLK
-4571 SKLTLSGL
+4571 SEGGNPKATITLSGFNSGGTVKVY
-4579 PLKSE
+4579 LKAKGQEVQKTGYVPTFNFTNNQDLVIDLNKAIASIKAGSDTTGTTDIKSDDSIVLEIKEETSWNTEVNRNIKLDIKDKNANQLISE
-4584 YWDNNFSKQRDF
+4584 NKDITVEASFASGGDN
-4596 EISVYSVD
+4596 VYS
-4604 NNSNEEKLVKNI
+4604 
-4616 NLGTNYSNKQGIAN
+4616 GTKKFDSLPEIK
-4630 IDLYE
+4630 
-4635 LLKENGST
+4635 ST
-4643 DVNPIES
+4643 DPI
-4650 DKTIV
+4650 
-4655 LKMSSTLAL
+4655 
-4664 TTELD
+4664 
-4669 IVSKIEIG
+4669 KIEN
-4677 DKIKEDRTFHIG
+4677 K
-4689 TKGKERGEHSYSF
+4689 KGE
-4702 PTTEEMAKDD
+4702 
-4712 NSYGPIEIKNRK
+4712 
-4724 AQYPNTGGPGT
+4724 YPFTGGPGT